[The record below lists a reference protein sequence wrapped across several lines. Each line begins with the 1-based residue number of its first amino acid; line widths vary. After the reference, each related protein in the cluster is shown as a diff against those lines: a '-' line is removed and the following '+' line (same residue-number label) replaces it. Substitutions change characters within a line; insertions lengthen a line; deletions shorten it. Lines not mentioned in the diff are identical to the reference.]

1 MKLKHMCTQVAL
13 SVNRQLRER
22 TCIYLTSLYYKYM
35 IFNSLLSVPV
45 DRLIGQKYRA
55 GIKSIQS
62 LNLKRLVSD
71 V

>member
-35 IFNSLLSVPV
+35 IFNSLLSVT
-45 DRLIGQKYRA
+45 RLINKPKNRA

-62 LNLKRLVSD
+62 LNLIRLLNNV
-71 V
+71 